1 MLQRQPFQERGPD
14 LDQDEG
20 QFLSLPYFFDVLKR
34 RALYFAV
41 PFLVILAIGSIVT
54 FAWPA
59 KYLSEGKLLISS
71 QEIPTDL
78 VRPTV
83 ATLSNERIQYIQQRI
98 MTRDNL
104 LAVAKKFNLSMGW
117 QGRLSGT
124 EIIDFIRERTIIKP
138 LELTLQGERKQAIA
152 FTVGFEYEQP
162 QVAMRV
168 ANELL
173 TMILNEDVRS
183 RSVFAA
189 ETTKFLDREVKR
201 LEEQLSLVN
210 TQIAER
216 VRSRTGASTST
227 DVSDDAKNLTAL
239 RALLIIKRADYS
251 ENHPD
256 IRAIKRRI
264 EALEKGN
271 SRTDVNAEAS
281 TKTTA
286 AATADAQKV
295 PFSADQPTQGMDT
308 LESRR
313 TTLRA
318 ELNSAS
324 QKLTAAHMG
333 ESLERGQHSE
343 RLEVIEQP
351 TMPKKPTSPNRPK
364 IFALVLGF
372 ALMTGSGLVV
382 ASEALNPAIRRS
394 ADLLK
399 LIDGHLVVS
408 IPNISTQGEI
418 ARKKRRT
425 LLYVI
430 GLAVVV
436 LLGLVAVY
444 FVLPPLDILFD
455 KIMAALFR

>member
-1 MLQRQPFQERGPD
+1 MLQRASYQNESPPP
-14 LDQDEG
+14 DQDEG
-20 QFLSLPYFFDVLKR
+20 QFLSVSYFYDILKR
-34 RALYFAV
+34 RALYFAI
-41 PFLVILAIGSIVT
+41 PFVLILALGSIVT
-54 FAWPA
+54 LAWPA
-59 KYLSEGKLLISS
+59 QYLSEGKILISS

-83 ATLSNERIQYIQQRI
+83 ATLSNERILYIEQRI

-104 LAVAKKFNLSMGW
+104 VAIAKKFNLKMGW
-117 QGRLSGT
+117 QGQITGT
-124 EIIDFIRERTIIKP
+124 ELTDFVRSRTKIKP
-138 LELTLQGERKQAIA
+138 VELTMQSERKQAIA

-162 QVAMRV
+162 QIALGV
-168 ANELL
+168 ANELV
-173 TMILNEDVRS
+173 TVILNEDVRS
-183 RSVFAA
+183 RSNFAA

-210 TQIAER
+210 TKIAER
-216 VRSRTGASTST
+216 TRSRTGGPTEA
-227 DVSDDAKNLTAL
+227 SDDAKDLAAL
-239 RALLIIKRADYS
+239 RALLVIKRADYS

-264 EALEKGN
+264 EALEKTNG
-271 SRTDVNAEAS
+271 RTDINAEAS

-286 AATADAQKV
+286 EATADAAAQKV
-295 PFSADQPTQGMDT
+295 PFSADTPTQGMDT
-308 LESRR
+308 LETQRI
-313 TTLRA
+313 TLRT
-318 ELNSAS
+318 ELGNAS
-324 QKLTAAHMG
+324 QRLTAARMG

-394 ADLLK
+394 TDLLK
-399 LIDGHLVVS
+399 LIDGHLIVA
-408 IPNISTQGEI
+408 IPNISTQGEL

-430 GLAVVV
+430 GLTVVV
-436 LLGLVAVY
+436 LLGLIAIY

>member
-20 QFLSLPYFFDVLKR
+20 QFLSLPYLFDVLKR
-34 RALYFAV
+34 RSLYFAV

-183 RSVFAA
+183 RSIFAA

-286 AATADAQKV
+286 EATADAQKV

-399 LIDGHLVVS
+399 LIDGHLIVS

-425 LLYVI
+425 LFYVI

-455 KIMAALFR
+455 QIMAALFR